1 MQVDP
6 ALPPTPSPATPVPEP
21 HLSEAYFHES
31 SDTVRFQVARSGA
44 AVNASVSRQA
54 LRHHFGCGET
64 QADLLACFQAHSRQI
79 HAVVT
84 RRLNEGALEPVML
97 REAHFTLP

>member
-6 ALPPTPSPATPVPEP
+6 TAHRPPVTAP
-21 HLSEAYFHES
+21 HLNEAFFHEP
-31 SDTVRFQVARSGA
+31 SDTVRFQVFQAGT

-54 LRHHFGCGET
+54 LRHHFSAGES
-64 QADLLACFQAHSRQI
+64 QAELLACFQAHSRQI
-79 HAVVT
+79 HAVVL
-84 RRLNEGALEPVML
+84 RRLQVGALEPVML

>member
-6 ALPPTPSPATPVPEP
+6 ALPPTPHTDPTAPEP
-21 HLSEAYFHES
+21 HLSEAFFHEP
-31 SDTVRFQVARSGA
+31 SDTVRFQVAKGGA

-64 QADLLACFQAHSRQI
+64 QADLLACFQAHCRQI